1 MERKNRYP
9 MQDELTTKMHA
20 EFFGDEYT
28 EEEWSAMAV
37 FGALRRGIP
46 LADAL
51 ASNGLTE
58 ARYYELCKTLFGD

>member
-1 MERKNRYP
+1 
-9 MQDELTTKMHA
+9 MHA

-51 ASNGLTE
+51 ASNGITE